1 MGRHFHVCLNCEPPL
16 YSVSGSGGWG
26 QSSPNCSF
34 PLHLVVGYLPA
45 CTSPDF
51 VSCPPLKK
59 GMHQGGAVG
68 ALSRSH
74 AMIHHEAKDIGTRNP
89 LLPPGMLPGCRMMGV
104 PCLSKVLQ
112 LLGRQL
118 WPPSRFLCGIQQSH
132 SPV

>member
-1 MGRHFHVCLNCEPPL
+1 MGSHFHACLNCAPPL
-16 YSVSGSGGWG
+16 YSVSGSCG
-26 QSSPNCSF
+26 PAVLLTVCSF
-34 PLHLVVGYLPA
+34 PWHLVVGYLPA

-51 VSCPPLKK
+51 VSCTPLKK

-74 AMIHHEAKDIGTRNP
+74 AVIHHEAKDIGTRNS
-89 LLPPGMLPGCRMMGV
+89 LLPPGCWMMGV
-104 PCLSKVLQ
+104 LCLSKVLQ
-112 LLGRQL
+112 MLGHQL